1 MTTQPQSHT
10 TSRRSVLTYAAT
22 ILGAVT
28 LAACGGSAPT
38 ANGSGTAGTA
48 ASATSAVAA
57 SAPVSSVTGTS
68 ATTSQQAT
76 SQAATASQAPASAPA
91 NAAPAGAAPEVIW
104 SSWATDDLGIQRE
117 MEQLG
122 MFTQTHPQIKVT
134 RATVPSSGYQDKLL
148 AGLAGGTGP
157 DVFRDNPADAI
168 PLAQKGQIASLD
180 ALLQTTKGGWWD
192 TADVKP
198 GVMGWAKAMGHQY
211 GFPMGTGAYY
221 ALDINRDLFH
231 AAGIADPALGYND
244 PAWTFDAVL
253 AAAQKLT
260 KGGTAAPTQF
270 GIDDGMKWVYL
281 HPVVMSF
288 GGNYMDPKTGEFLWT
303 EQPALD
309 AIQWV
314 ADLRLKQHVS
324 PTPDQTAHGE
334 FAYVSGKLGLSWSTF
349 NLGMYLISTVG
360 NHFDWDII
368 PPPHQ
373 PGKPPV
379 VWFYVSWWV
388 ENKASKVADAAWTFH
403 YWLGGPEGQR
413 PAVEY
418 AWEAP
423 HFTSNDTYFGLRMGA
438 EGAKKNLAV
447 AKDFLKYTS
456 PDRPEINP
464 RYNDAQKAL
473 TPALADVA
481 TGKLDARTA
490 MEQIKTQMDT
500 IMKQGMAEA
509 NP

>member
-1 MTTQPQSHT
+1 
-10 TSRRSVLTYAAT
+10 
-22 ILGAVT
+22 
-28 LAACGGSAPT
+28 
-38 ANGSGTAGTA
+38 
-48 ASATSAVAA
+48 
-57 SAPVSSVTGTS
+57 
-68 ATTSQQAT
+68 
-76 SQAATASQAPASAPA
+76 
-91 NAAPAGAAPEVIW
+91 
-104 SSWATDDLGIQRE
+104 
-117 MEQLG
+117 
-122 MFTQTHPQIKVT
+122 MFTQAHPEIKVT

-231 AAGIADPALGYND
+231 ASGLPDPALGYND

-324 PTPDQTAHGE
+324 PMPDQTAHGE

-500 IMKQGMAEA
+500 ILKQGMAEA

>member
-1 MTTQPQSHT
+1 MTTQPQSGT
-10 TSRRSVLTYAAT
+10 ASRRAVLTYAAA
-22 ILGAVT
+22 ILGTVA
-28 LAACGGSAPT
+28 LAACGGSAPAATT
-38 ANGSGTAGTA
+38 ATSAAGTA
-48 ASATSAVAA
+48 AVAA
-57 SAPVSSVTGTS
+57 SAPASAVTGAA
-68 ATTSQQAT
+68 ATASPIAT
-76 SQAATASQAPASAPA
+76 SQTATASQASLSAPA
-91 NAAPAGAAPEVIW
+91 NVAPAGAAPEVIW
-104 SSWATDDLGIQRE
+104 SSWATDDLGIKRE

-122 MFTQTHPQIKVT
+122 LFTLAHPEIKVT
-134 RATVPSSGYQDKLL
+134 RATVPSAGYQDKLL

-180 ALLQTTKGGWWD
+180 ALLQTSKGGWWD

-260 KGGTAAPTQF
+260 KGDATAPTQL

-288 GGNYMDPKTGEFLWT
+288 GGNYMDPKTGAFLWT
-303 EQPALD
+303 EQAALD
-309 AIQWV
+309 AIQWG

-324 PTPDQTAHGE
+324 PTPEQTPHGE
-334 FAYVSGKLGLSWSTF
+334 FSYVNGKLGLSWSTF

-360 NHFDWDII
+360 NHFNWDII

-388 ENKASKVADAAWTFH
+388 ENKTSKVKDAAWTFH
-403 YWLGGPEGQR
+403 YWLGGPDGQR

-423 HFTSNDTYFGLRMGA
+423 HFTSNDSHFGFRMGT
-438 EGAKKNLAV
+438 EGAQKNLAV

-473 TPALADVA
+473 SPALASIA
-481 TGKLDARTA
+481 TGKIDARTA

-500 IMKQGMAEA
+500 ILKQGMAEA